1 MYEALH
7 AVGIK
12 AEITGRN
19 DLEVE
24 GKKISGNAQ
33 RYAGGYLMHH
43 GTLLWDTDVEAM
55 IRSLNVSDEKFVS
68 KAAKSV
74 RARVGNIKDFAP
86 DKLSLDSFIE
96 ALKYYLTDEGKDGEL
111 VLTDEQ
117 LDSIKKYVMNNL
129 LHGTGI
135 MVNHLSSPSKTTLNL
150 LAEPLIFK
158 SMLKMVKLPKLISK
172 EISWGFAT
180 GGILK
185 TNLLALNL
193 NPQPSYKSL
202 KQIRTGNISEQF
214 KIPNFLNVQSRLS
227 SRLTYFTSIT
237 LGNFSKNDKFLIID
251 T

>member
-86 DKLSLDSFIE
+86 EDLTLDSFID

-111 VLTDEQ
+111 VLTDDQ
-117 LDSIKKYVMNNL
+117 LSSIKKYEMSNL
-129 LHGTGI
+129 QLGIGI
-135 MVNHLSSPSKTTLNL
+135 MANHQNSPSKITLNL

-158 SMLKMVKLPKLISK
+158 SMLKMVKSLKLISK
-172 EISWGFAT
+172 EIS
-180 GGILK
+180 
-185 TNLLALNL
+185 
-193 NPQPSYKSL
+193 
-202 KQIRTGNISEQF
+202 
-214 KIPNFLNVQSRLS
+214 
-227 SRLTYFTSIT
+227 
-237 LGNFSKNDKFLIID
+237 
-251 T
+251 